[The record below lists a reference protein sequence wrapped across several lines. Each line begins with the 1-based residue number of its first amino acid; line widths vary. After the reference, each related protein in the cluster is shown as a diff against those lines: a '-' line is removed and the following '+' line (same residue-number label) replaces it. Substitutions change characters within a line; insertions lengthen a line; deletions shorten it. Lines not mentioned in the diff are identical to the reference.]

1 MNSVVNEVVMI
12 SGPLQAYFSSLSALL
27 LFLVIVV
34 KCDLLQKRTRQLFLI
49 EAVVLLILI
58 ASSWGNYAIIH
69 QFDPGDY
76 VLVKE
81 ILFSIQFVLC
91 PVSPLM
97 IVLIFMDYPSTKYEK
112 LLFLPLMANIVMAVG
127 SIFYDWVFSVDQ
139 SGTYHRGPW
148 FWITFAVAFFY
159 MLSMLHFSYRQKNR
173 LNKHV
178 ETVLLSGI
186 LLLIAAATMIEIFFR
201 VSFLIWSTTVVTV
214 IIYYLFLTVQII
226 LYDPLTG
233 CYSRIAYSKKLG
245 LIDSL
250 RDCTLA
256 MVDVNDLKRINDQF
270 GHEQGDKAIC
280 DVVNAIMRFKSSDMD
295 LYRFGG
301 DEFVLLSSKCR
312 VEKMTKVLKQ
322 AQGYLKESEPGYVSF
337 AYGVTI
343 YNKRNDIHEAIA
355 QADEMMYLAKQCEK
369 GCIPSLD

>member
-1 MNSVVNEVVMI
+1 MI

-34 KCDLLQKRTRQLFLI
+34 KCDLLQKRTRRLFLI
-49 EAVVLLILI
+49 EAVVLLVLVG
-58 ASSWGNYAIIH
+58 SSWGNYAISH
-69 QFDPGDY
+69 VFDPGGY

-81 ILFSIQFVLC
+81 LLIAIQFVLC

-97 IVLIFMDYPSTKYEK
+97 IVLIFMDYPNNKYEK
-112 LLFLPLMANIVMAVG
+112 LLFLPLMANFVLAVG
-127 SIFYDWVFSVDQ
+127 SILYGWVFVVDR
-139 SGTYHRGPW
+139 SGTYHRGEW
-148 FWITFAVAFFY
+148 FWITFAVTFFY
-159 MLSMLHFSYRQKNR
+159 MLSMLRFSYRQKNR

-178 ETVLLSGI
+178 ETMLLSGI
-186 LLLIAAATMIEIFFR
+186 LLLIAAATLIEIFFR
-201 VSFLIWSTTVVTV
+201 ISFLIWSTTVVTV

-233 CYSRIAYSKKLG
+233 CYSRIAYGKKLG

-270 GHEQGDKAIC
+270 GHEQGDQAIC

-301 DEFVLLSSKCR
+301 DEFVLLSSKCC
-312 VEKMTKVLKQ
+312 VDKMAEVLKQ
-322 AQGYLKESEPGYVSF
+322 ACEYLKESAQGGVSF
-337 AYGVTI
+337 AYGVALH
-343 YNKRNDIHEAIA
+343 NKMDDLHETIA
-355 QADEMMYLAKQCEK
+355 QADEMMYLAKQNEK
-369 GCIPSLD
+369 GRIPSLD